1 MSIGIAAV
9 CVGAVGVIVALL
21 LGIAGE
27 AFKVEVDERVIAVRG
42 ELPGNNCGG
51 CGYPGCDG
59 LAEAIVKGEAAVNQ
73 CPVGGAAVGEKIAAI
88 MGVEAAAGERKVAFV
103 KCKGTCEVAGKK
115 YNYYGVDD
123 CLKAVVVP
131 GGGAKACSYGCL
143 GLGSCV
149 KECGFG
155 ALKIVD
161 GVAKVDESACVACG
175 KCAAIC
181 PKQLID
187 LVPESATHRVECSSK
202 DKGKQ
207 AKAVCDASCIGCGV
221 CEKKCPKDAIHVENN
236 IAIIDYDKCDR
247 CGTCA
252 EKCPRK
258 AIS

>member
-1 MSIGIAAV
+1 MGIVIAAV

-21 LGIAGE
+21 LGVAGE

-88 MGVEAAAGERKVAFV
+88 MGVEAGAGERKVAFV
-103 KCKGTCEVAGKK
+103 KCKGTCEKAGKK

-149 KECGFG
+149 KECQFG
-155 ALKIVD
+155 ALSIVD
-161 GVAKVDESACVACG
+161 GVAKVNENACVSCG
-175 KCAAIC
+175 KCASIC

-187 LVPESATHRVECSSK
+187 LVPASSIHRVVCSSK
-202 DKGKQ
+202 DKGKE

-221 CEKKCPKDAIHVENN
+221 CKKKCPNEAIDIVNN
-236 IAIIDYDKCDR
+236 VAVIDYSKCTN
-247 CGTCA
+247 CGECA
-252 EKCPRK
+252 QKCPRG